1 MSSKTSDL
9 DHTSR
14 NRLILSPSTNPSEGQ
29 SDAIGLGTPTT
40 SYTDEGRMSKE
51 EESQQRAHSP
61 SCEGRSTSELQ
72 QVTSSSASDPLV
84 DRFLIAVR
92 TAASSGSK
100 EPGAELYR
108 TSVELLGNKQAV
120 RDLSNISHDIDNG
133 VSELREALNAMQ
145 VTKSPP
151 NGALNGYKELRVAAY
166 TLAKSILTS
175 STSDPKDQ

>member
-9 DHTSR
+9 DPTSQ
-14 NRLILSPSTNPSEGQ
+14 NRLTLSPSTNLSEGQ
-29 SDAIGLGTPTT
+29 ADAVGLGTPTT
-40 SYTDEGRMSKE
+40 YYTDEGGMSKE
-51 EESQQRAHSP
+51 EEAQLRAHSP

-72 QVTSSSASDPLV
+72 QVTSDSDRLL
-84 DRFLIAVR
+84 DRFLAAVR
-92 TAASSGSK
+92 TAALSGSK
-100 EPGAELYR
+100 EPGQELYR
-108 TSVELLGNKQAV
+108 TSVDLLTNKQAV
-120 RDLSNISHDIDNG
+120 HKLSNISHDIDNG

-166 TLAKSILTS
+166 TLATSILTS